1 MSAFADYLLAMQKLL
16 DLREAA
22 ENNEDRILANALTVA
37 HSHLRSECNR
47 LFPVQWTCPEELDR
61 YVP

>member
-47 LFPVQWTCPEELDR
+47 LFPVQWTCP
-61 YVP
+61 